1 MILVCCSFRPWKF
14 EYMAADLLA
23 LQLRDDH
30 PLPPDGVLYFTQS
43 LTHDSINIRKVGLSL
58 LHERLTGSF
67 SSSVCFHSRP
77 PGGDLSHGGNIEATE
92 TTHKESGPQAGR
104 YQ

>member
-1 MILVCCSFRPWKF
+1 MCCSFRPWKF

-43 LTHDSINIRKVGLSL
+43 LTHDSINIRKVSLSL
-58 LHERLTGSF
+58 
-67 SSSVCFHSRP
+67 
-77 PGGDLSHGGNIEATE
+77 
-92 TTHKESGPQAGR
+92 
-104 YQ
+104 

>member
-1 MILVCCSFRPWKF
+1 MTLVCCSFRPWKF

-43 LTHDSINIRKVGLSL
+43 LTHDSINIRKVCLSL
-58 LHERLTGSF
+58 CGR
-67 SSSVCFHSRP
+67 SVGRTRPLIPALPFPASRWR
-77 PGGDLSHGGNIEATE
+77 S
-92 TTHKESGPQAGR
+92 
-104 YQ
+104 

>member
-1 MILVCCSFRPWKF
+1 
-14 EYMAADLLA
+14 MAADLLA

-43 LTHDSINIRKVGLSL
+43 LTHDSINIRKVRLSL
-58 LHERLTGSF
+58 LERSTGTF
-67 SSSVCFHSRP
+67 SSSLCFHSRP
-77 PGGDLSHGGNIEATE
+77 PGGDLSDGGNFKAAE
-92 TTHKESGPQAGR
+92 TTHEESGPEAVR